1 MGTRGSSGA
10 RGPGREGVPGR
21 ATVVVSI
28 RRGLFSPVWGAGG
41 PSSTGVELIKPSGD
55 TVRTQLPTLNKIVNQ
70 AIAVG
75 DKVLVFS
82 SSPTLKYLSQLM
94 DRAQM
99 KYSTLWRIGRG

>member
-55 TVRTQLPTLNKIVNQ
+55 TVRSIGLFRRPWRRGGESCCSLKSALGGVDFLEVDI
-70 AIAVG
+70 G
-75 DKVLVFS
+75 DS
-82 SSPTLKYLSQLM
+82 
-94 DRAQM
+94 
-99 KYSTLWRIGRG
+99 